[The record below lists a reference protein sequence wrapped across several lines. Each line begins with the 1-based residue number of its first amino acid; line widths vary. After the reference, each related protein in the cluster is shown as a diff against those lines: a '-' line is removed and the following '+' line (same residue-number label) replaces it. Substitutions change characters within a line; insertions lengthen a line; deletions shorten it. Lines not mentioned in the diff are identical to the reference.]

1 MLVLS
6 RKQGQSIVVGNDI
19 VVTVKEIRGKTVRL
33 SIETP
38 AGVPVFREEIHKEI
52 LAENRRAA
60 LDAVATERMAT
71 AMLPVPASVST
82 PLQIPFGQNKGEP
95 SGLGKLATR
104 RKAPET
110 KENP

>member
-6 RKQGQSIVVGNDI
+6 RKQGQSIVIGND
-19 VVTVKEIRGKTVRL
+19 VVITVKEIRGKTVRI

-52 LAENRRAA
+52 LEENRRAA
-60 LDAVATERMAT
+60 LEAHSAERMAS
-71 AMLPVPASVST
+71 AVLPLPKTIAPPLVLPAGS
-82 PLQIPFGQNKGEP
+82 GQAAR
-95 SGLGKLATR
+95 SGLGKLASR
-104 RKAPET
+104 QKLPEP

>member
-19 VVTVKEIRGKTVRL
+19 VITVKEIRGKTVRL

-52 LAENRRAA
+52 LEENRRAA
-60 LDAVATERMAT
+60 LEAGTTERITKAVLPLPEAFGRSLQLPT
-71 AMLPVPASVST
+71 APSKTEPA
-82 PLQIPFGQNKGEP
+82 
-95 SGLGKLATR
+95 GLGRLTSR
-104 RKAPET
+104 RKQPDP